1 MLVIQQINVL
11 PKGSR
16 IGIYDMD
23 KLELSIVKAE
33 SDGSLIFGKPQDA
46 IKYEK
51 CFSVFRVAELRAI
64 SYFDGV
70 MKYCIQVREE

>member
-11 PKGSR
+11 PKGAR
-16 IGIYDMD
+16 IDIYDGD
-23 KLELSIVKAE
+23 RLEISIVKAE

-46 IKYEK
+46 LKYEK
-51 CFSVFRVAELRAI
+51 IFSVFRVAELKAI

-70 MKYCIQVREE
+70 MKYCIQVRGE